1 MKFIL
6 GLKFGMSQIF
16 DEKGNRIPVSLIE
29 VGPCEVTQIKTK
41 EKDGYNAIQV
51 GFKKIEKPKKIKKP
65 MKGKEFKYLREF
77 RIVKEDESSFPPFAV
92 AQVGDEAKAS
102 SSPFAVAQVGDEA
115 KASSSPFAVA
125 QVIDASIFQEGD
137 IVKVSGLSKGKGF
150 AGGVKRW
157 GFKGRLSVTHG
168 TKHELRT
175 PGSTGSSIPERVLK
189 GKKMAGRMGYER
201 VTIKNLRVVKV
212 DPNNNLI
219 AVKGAVPG
227 RRGTLLEIRGM

>member
-16 DEKGNRIPVSLIE
+16 DEKGNRIPVTLIE
-29 VGPCEVTQIKTK
+29 VGPCEVTQIKTE
-41 EKDGYNAIQV
+41 EKDGYRAIQV

-65 MKGKEFKYLREF
+65 QVQKPYRYLREF
-77 RIVKEDESSFPPFAV
+77 RNPPAGGGEFK
-92 AQVGDEAKAS
+92 VGDK
-102 SSPFAVAQVGDEA
+102 
-115 KASSSPFAVA
+115 
-125 QVIDASIFQEGD
+125 IDVSIFKAGD

-150 AGGVKRW
+150 AGAVKRW

-175 PGSTGSSIPERVLK
+175 LGSVGSSIPERVTK
-189 GKKMAGRMGYER
+189 GKKMAGRMGYAR
-201 VTIKNLRVVKV
+201 VTVKNLKVVKV
-212 DPNNNLI
+212 DKENNVL

-227 RRGTLLEIRGM
+227 RKGTLLEISNFQ

>member
-1 MKFIL
+1 MKFVL

-77 RIVKEDESSFPPFAV
+77 RIVKEDKSSFPPFAV

-125 QVIDASIFQEGD
+125 QVIDASIFQTGD

-150 AGGVKRW
+150 AGAVKRW

-175 PGSTGSSIPERVLK
+175 LGSVGSSFPERVTK
-189 GKKMAGRMGYER
+189 GRKMAGRMGFER
-201 VTIKNLRVVKV
+201 VTVKNLKVVKV
-212 DPNNNLI
+212 DKENNIL

-227 RRGTLLEIRGM
+227 RKGTLLEIRG

>member
-16 DEKGNRIPVSLIE
+16 DEKGNRIPVTLIE

-41 EKDGYNAIQV
+41 EKDSYQAIQV

-77 RIVKEDESSFPPFAV
+77 RIVKEDKSSFP
-92 AQVGDEAKAS
+92 
-102 SSPFAVAQVGDEA
+102 
-115 KASSSPFAVA
+115 PFAVA
-125 QVIDASIFQEGD
+125 QVIDASIFQAGD

-150 AGGVKRW
+150 AGAVKRW

-175 PGSTGSSIPERVLK
+175 LGSVGSSFPERVTK
-189 GKKMAGRMGYER
+189 GRKMAGRMGFER
-201 VTIKNLRVVKV
+201 VTVKNLRIIKI
-212 DPNNNLI
+212 DPGNNLI